1 MSIETTVHFYS
12 YMHSRPLERGEI
24 VVWMIDKYVRYP
36 LHTPLIDISMVL
48 GLHARLRMT
57 CHGYGR
63 MDKVTHEMQ
72 PRFIHSSDLSPV
84 LRKFCFHFDGGSLA
98 R

>member
-1 MSIETTVHFYS
+1 
-12 YMHSRPLERGEI
+12 
-24 VVWMIDKYVRYP
+24 MIDKYVRYP

-48 GLHARLRMT
+48 GVHARLRMN

-72 PRFIHSSDLSPV
+72 PRFIHSLNLSPDF
-84 LRKFCFHFDGGSLA
+84 REFCFYFDGGSMA
-98 R
+98 RCRFIEALNNWRRNRAGTK